1 MHLLALEMNPAWAA
15 WEKEE
20 VRRRRR
26 RRRKGGGV
34 GEGEERGSRGGV
46 GKGKEERKRKEE
58 NKLINCFLA
67 INTCSQR
74 RDMNFRTSQVSF
86 GHKFF

>member
-26 RRRKGGGV
+26 RRKGDG
-34 GEGEERGSRGGV
+34 GEGEERESRRGV

-58 NKLINCFLA
+58 KKLINYFLA

>member
-1 MHLLALEMNPAWAA
+1 MHLLALEMKPAWAA

-26 RRRKGGGV
+26 KGEEGERKGG
-34 GEGEERGSRGGV
+34 EGGV

-58 NKLINCFLA
+58 KKLINYFLA

-74 RDMNFRTSQVSF
+74 RDMNFRTGQVSF

>member
-1 MHLLALEMNPAWAA
+1 MGEGRSKK
-15 WEKEE
+15 KEE
-20 VRRRRR
+20 
-26 RRRKGGGV
+26 KGGG
-34 GEGEERGSRGGV
+34 GGEERGRRGEV

-58 NKLINCFLA
+58 KKLINYFLA

-74 RDMNFRTSQVSF
+74 RDMNFRTGQVSF